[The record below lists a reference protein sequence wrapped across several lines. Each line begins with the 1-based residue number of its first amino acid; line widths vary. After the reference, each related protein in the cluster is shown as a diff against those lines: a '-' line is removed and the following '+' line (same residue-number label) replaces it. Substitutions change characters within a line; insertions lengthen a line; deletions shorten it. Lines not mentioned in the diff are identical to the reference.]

1 MAQSM
6 TGFGN
11 ALNEDFLVEIRSL
24 NHKFIDIA
32 IKMPPS
38 MNQYEILLRNILK
51 ERFQR
56 GRFDVSITVVESKTP
71 TLKINKELAKNIYNA
86 YKELQ
91 EEFSIAGEIG
101 MGIFTNYK
109 EIIMEEMPGY
119 KAENLL
125 ITFQKA
131 VSGLEAMRKWE
142 GNLLTDEMKRRVKS
156 LMEMNDTI
164 KKLAPAEVLKW
175 KEKFTE
181 RLRLI
186 LDAGMVDHDRITQEA
201 AIMAEKLDISEET
214 NRIENHL
221 NQFIEVLNDD
231 NSIGKKLDFILQEI
245 SREVNTLGYKSGDYG
260 ISSLVVE
267 MKTEVEKIR
276 EQVQNMQ

>member
-1 MAQSM
+1 M